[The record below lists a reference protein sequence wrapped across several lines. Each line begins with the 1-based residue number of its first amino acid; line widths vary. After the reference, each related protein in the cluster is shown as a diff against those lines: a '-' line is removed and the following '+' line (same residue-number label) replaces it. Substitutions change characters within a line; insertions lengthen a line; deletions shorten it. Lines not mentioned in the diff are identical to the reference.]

1 MSPAA
6 VVIGKEGER
15 RRLWGE
21 EEDGTH
27 HDAIYMVYR
36 RRRAVRG
43 RTLDGRTA
51 MSVFCYSVDNS
62 VDSIFLMKL
71 NKSILSR

>member
-21 EEDGTH
+21 EEEGTQV
-27 HDAIYMVYR
+27 DAIYMVYR

-43 RTLDGRTA
+43 RTLDGRCH
-51 MSVFCYSVDNS
+51 VRV
-62 VDSIFLMKL
+62 LL
-71 NKSILSR
+71 LGR